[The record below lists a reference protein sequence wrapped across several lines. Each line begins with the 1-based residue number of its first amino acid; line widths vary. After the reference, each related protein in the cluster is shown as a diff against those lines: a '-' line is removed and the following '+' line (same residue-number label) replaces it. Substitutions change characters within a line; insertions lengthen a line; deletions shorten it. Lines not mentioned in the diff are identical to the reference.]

1 MPHQCRQL
9 KAKRL
14 PSASRHQ
21 DKQILSG
28 ECILDDF
35 FLQRPELFVAKMF
48 LQGTEQFHDFL
59 SKTLRAFRPANFV
72 PQGSDDLG
80 SRYLPFLVSGSAL
93 DRQHFFDLV
102 RLAAIDGRLAAF
114 VVKRLNDHF
123 EFTVAIQ
130 IKYCGEVV
138 YIRQQILPASRSLQR
153 LQVLFEHSRRL
164 RATR

>member
-28 ECILDDF
+28 ECIQDDF

-59 SKTLRAFRPANFV
+59 NKTLRAFSPSEFCPTREWRLRQPLSTVPCLWLRTRRTAFLRFCPAR
-72 PQGSDDLG
+72 SDRW
-80 SRYLPFLVSGSAL
+80 SF
-93 DRQHFFDLV
+93 
-102 RLAAIDGRLAAF
+102 GRF
-114 VVKRLNDHF
+114 RSKTT
-123 EFTVAIQ
+123 E
-130 IKYCGEVV
+130 
-138 YIRQQILPASRSLQR
+138 RSLR
-153 LQVLFEHSRRL
+153 VYRRHSNQVLRRGCIHS
-164 RATR
+164 ATDSSGFA

>member
-1 MPHQCRQL
+1 IPHQCRQL

-80 SRYLPFLVSGSAL
+80 SRYLPFLVSGFAL
-93 DRQHFFDLV
+93 DRQTALV
-102 RLAAIDGRLAAF
+102 RSRPARSDRWSFGRLCS
-114 VVKRLNDHF
+114 KTT
-123 EFTVAIQ
+123 E
-130 IKYCGEVV
+130 
-138 YIRQQILPASRSLQR
+138 RSLR
-153 LQVLFEHSRRL
+153 V
-164 RATR
+164 

>member
-1 MPHQCRQL
+1 
-9 KAKRL
+9 
-14 PSASRHQ
+14 
-21 DKQILSG
+21 
-28 ECILDDF
+28 
-35 FLQRPELFVAKMF
+35 MF

-80 SRYLPFLVSGSAL
+80 SRYLPFLVSGFAL

-123 EFTVAIQ
+123 EFTVAI
-130 IKYCGEVV
+130 
-138 YIRQQILPASRSLQR
+138 
-153 LQVLFEHSRRL
+153 
-164 RATR
+164 